1 MELTV
6 IIATYNRR
14 ELLRR
19 TLDSM
24 LAARRPSGLSVRIL
38 VADNNSNDG
47 TAELVREYEAKFNG
61 QLDYVFEPKQGKSVA
76 LNTAIATVNS
86 ELVATIDDDEELDAG
101 WFEVVEKN
109 FRESEVEFIGG
120 PCLPRWEREKPNWL
134 PSDYRGVVGW
144 VEGGQKRVRFDD
156 KFDGMLMGGNSV
168 LRRSTLERVGRFATH
183 LGRTDT
189 RMLASEDEDFYFR
202 LREDGAVGYYVPDLV
217 IHHFVPGSRLTRKYF
232 RRWCFWRGVSQ
243 GLMDRD
249 RQAQVAYLLGIPRW
263 LFGTAAR
270 GVAQKLKGIWPTVDR
285 ARVFG
290 GELDVI
296 TLVGF
301 FYGKHWYKAE
311 RSS

>member
-19 TLDSM
+19 TLDSV
-24 LAARRPSGLSVRIL
+24 LAAREPSGLQVRIL

-47 TAELVREYEAKFNG
+47 TAELVSAYQAKFDG
-61 QLDYVFEPKQGKSVA
+61 RLDYVFEPKQGKSIA
-76 LNTAIATVNS
+76 LNTAIATVGS
-86 ELVATIDDDEELDAG
+86 ELIATIDDDEELDAG
-101 WFEVVEKN
+101 WFEAVAANFRDAVVEY
-109 FRESEVEFIGG
+109 IGG
-120 PCLPRWEREKPNWL
+120 PCLPRWEQAKPDWL

-144 VEGGQKRVRFDD
+144 VENGQQRARFD
-156 KFDGMLMGGNSV
+156 KNFPGMLMGGNSV
-168 LRRSTLERVGRFATH
+168 VRRSTLERVGKFATH
-183 LGRTDT
+183 LGRTDK
-189 RMLASEDEDFYFR
+189 RMLASEDEDFYQR
-202 LREDGAVGYYVPDLV
+202 LQADGAVGYFVPELI

-270 GVAQKLKGIWPTVDR
+270 GVAQKLKGVWPTVDR

-290 GELDVI
+290 GELDFI
-296 TLVGF
+296 TLLGF
-301 FYGKHWYKAE
+301 FYGKHWYRPE
-311 RSS
+311 